1 ARPSSRVF
9 EEPPHRR
16 DQPRHDR
23 RAAAGARPRGRR
35 TSRSRHRPRVSAEG
49 RPGRRP
55 ARARSQ
61 EQGQSP
67 PRPVTLAGLLERA
80 ALRRP
85 EGEAVVDGP
94 IRLTYAELEA
104 RSVALARGFARLGVA
119 RGDRVLIV
127 LRNRVEHV
135 LAYWALQQLAAVA
148 TPVNF
153 RLATDEL

>member
-1 ARPSSRVF
+1 
-9 EEPPHRR
+9 
-16 DQPRHDR
+16 
-23 RAAAGARPRGRR
+23 
-35 TSRSRHRPRVSAEG
+35 
-49 RPGRRP
+49 
-55 ARARSQ
+55 ARSQ

-85 EGEAVVDGP
+85 EAEAVVDGP

-153 RLATDEL
+153 RLATDELAYVVRDSGARFVLCESRTAAAALDATGEQDVTLVYVGDAERAGMVPFADIAG